1 MQVEELR
8 ELSIVERFRESH
20 HAVAKMFASG
30 MPPDQ
35 IRQRT
40 GYSTRR
46 LTLLFGDPSFQELIA
61 VYAQRVDERWNANL
75 DTFLDLGMGNMIR
88 AEAQIAEHL
97 DKSEDTGELLPLGAL
112 DRISQ
117 GRADR
122 FGYSKHAIVEH
133 KHDFAAMLDK
143 AIARS
148 GKAEVMKQIE
158 GRATEVPPKVS
169 TLPAPPEVQP
179 EPSPV
184 RKASGIAGPR
194 SFAAILEPVKRR
206 RVA

>member
-1 MQVEELR
+1 MQVEELPV
-8 ELSIVERFRESH
+8 LSVIERFRESH

-40 GYSTRR
+40 GYSIRR

-148 GKAEVMKQIE
+148 GKGEAMKQIE
-158 GRATEVPPKVS
+158 GRATEVSPMP
-169 TLPAPPEVQP
+169 TLPAPLEVQP
-179 EPSPV
+179 EPSYV
-184 RKASGIAGPR
+184 RSKSGIAGPR
-194 SFAAILEPVKRR
+194 SFASVLEPVKRR
-206 RVA
+206 KVA